1 MKTIVVIPAY
11 NEAKTIGA
19 VLSATR
25 PFVDMIVVVDDGSA
39 DETLVI
45 AESHGVTVYRHALN
59 RGLGASLG
67 TGIAAALT
75 HGADVIV
82 TMDADGQHRAEDIP
96 LLVVPI
102 KERRADVVL
111 GVRIKDREH
120 MPLARRIA
128 NACANI
134 LTWMLFGIWTS
145 DSQSGF
151 RAFARHAAERL
162 DIKGDRMEVSSEI
175 LSETKRLGL
184 RFAEVPIAPIYTAYS
199 LSKGQGFREGLRTI
213 ERLVIR
219 RFFR

>member
-19 VLSATR
+19 VLDAVR
-25 PFVDMIVVVDDGSA
+25 PFVDRIVVVDDGGMDATA
-39 DETLVI
+39 DI
-45 AESHGVTVYRHALN
+45 ARASGAMIYRHVVN

-67 TGIAAALT
+67 TGIAAALRG
-75 HGADVIV
+75 GADIIV
-82 TMDADGQHRAEDIP
+82 TMDGDGQHRAEDIP
-96 LLVVPI
+96 SLVAPI
-102 KERRADVVL
+102 AERRADVVL
-111 GVRIKDREH
+111 GVRTRDRAH
-120 MPLARRIA
+120 MPITRRVA
-128 NACANI
+128 NICANI
-134 LTWMLFGIWTS
+134 LTWILFGVWTS

-151 RAFARHAAERL
+151 RAFARHAAEQL

-213 ERLVIR
+213 ERLFIR